1 MSDVYIYYFTESTGR
16 YGENALSARPATLDA
31 IKSRGEPVM
40 ASQIVVDHSELDAD
54 GCLVATFDS
63 GLHVLSD
70 LARQIA
76 SLEVRAA
83 SRDREAIDSSN
94 GEDKYMLRLESRELR
109 KEARKLKSPRA
120 ELVADEFANCNEW
133 AESMQL
139 GMSLATE

>member
-1 MSDVYIYYFTESTGR
+1 MPMSDVYIYYFTEPTGTH
-16 YGENALSARPATLDA
+16 GENALSARQATLDA
-31 IKSRGEPVM
+31 IKGRGEPVM
-40 ASQIVVDHSELDAD
+40 ASQIVVDHTELGED
-54 GCLVATFDS
+54 GYLVATSDS
-63 GLHVLSD
+63 GLHALSD

-120 ELVADEFANCNEW
+120 ELVADE
-133 AESMQL
+133 S
-139 GMSLATE
+139 ATRFGAPPRAGR